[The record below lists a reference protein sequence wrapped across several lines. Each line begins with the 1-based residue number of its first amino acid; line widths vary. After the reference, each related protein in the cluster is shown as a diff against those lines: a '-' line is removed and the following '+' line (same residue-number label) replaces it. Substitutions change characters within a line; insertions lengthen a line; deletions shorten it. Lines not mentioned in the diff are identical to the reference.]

1 MLTRRDLLQ
10 KLRAAVSF
18 GENLASLIV
27 DSGQAPA
34 NVLVTLVTCTSYT
47 TQPWKKELPSG
58 YPQELKVLC
67 YLGRRNPQGLALSTL
82 ATQHNSALKVCGTSR
97 G

>member
-34 NVLVTLVTCTSYT
+34 DVLVTCSLSEECLLHISAMEEGA
-47 TQPWKKELPSG
+47 PLGLPTG
-58 YPQELKVLC
+58 
-67 YLGRRNPQGLALSTL
+67 RNPQGLALSTL
-82 ATQHNSALKVCGTSR
+82 APT
-97 G
+97 

>member
-10 KLRAAVSF
+10 KLRAALSF

-34 NVLVTLVTCTSYT
+34 NVLVTCSLSEEYLLHDSAMEEGA
-47 TQPWKKELPSG
+47 PLRLP
-58 YPQELKVLC
+58 
-67 YLGRRNPQGLALSTL
+67 T
-82 ATQHNSALKVCGTSR
+82 GT
-97 G
+97 